1 MKSWSAKLSLILIT
15 LWVGALWTIGFVV
28 APSLFHSLADNKLL
42 AGNLAGDL
50 FKWVA
55 YIGIFSGFYLAIQ
68 RVSTAGTSALKTSV
82 FWVILAML
90 AITLLSHFG
99 ISPVL
104 ASLKA
109 EALLSGASDVMQSVF
124 ASRFKTW
131 HGISSVA
138 YLIQSL
144 LGLVL
149 VLKARD

>member
-1 MKSWSAKLSLILIT
+1 MNNISGKLSLVLIT
-15 LWVGALWTIGFVV
+15 LWVGSLWTMGFA
-28 APSLFHSLADNKLL
+28 APTLFNVLADNNAL
-42 AGNLAGDL
+42 AGNIAGEL

-68 RVSTAGTSALKTSV
+68 RVSTSGTNALKTSV

-99 ISPVL
+99 ISPIL

-109 EALLSGASDVMQSVF
+109 QALLNGASDVMHSVF
-124 ASRFKTW
+124 TSRFKTW
-131 HGISSVA
+131 HGISSIA
-138 YLIQSL
+138 YLVQSL
-144 LGLVL
+144 LGVVL

>member
-1 MKSWSAKLSLILIT
+1 MNNISGKLSLILIT
-15 LWVGALWTIGFVV
+15 LWVGALWTVGFIV
-28 APSLFHSLADNKLL
+28 APTLFHALSDNKAL
-42 AGNLAGDL
+42 AGNLAGEL

-55 YIGIFSGFYLAIQ
+55 YIGIFSGFYLAIY
-68 RVSTAGTSALKTSV
+68 RVSSAGTNALKTSV

-99 ISPVL
+99 ISPIL

-109 EALLSGASDVMQSVF
+109 EALLNGASDVMQSVF

-131 HGISSVA
+131 HGVSSIA

-144 LGLVL
+144 LGVLL

>member
-1 MKSWSAKLSLILIT
+1 MNNFSGKLSLILIT
-15 LWVGALWTIGFVV
+15 LWVGALWTTGFIV
-28 APSLFHSLADNKLL
+28 APSLFHTLVDNKAL
-42 AGNLAGDL
+42 AGKLAGEL
-50 FKWVA
+50 FEWVA
-55 YIGIFSGFYLAIQ
+55 YIGMFSGFYLAIQ
-68 RVSTAGTSALKTSV
+68 RVSKTGASALKSSV

-99 ISPVL
+99 ISPIL

-109 EALLSGASDVMQSVF
+109 EALINGANDVMQSMF

-131 HGISSVA
+131 HGVSSIA

-144 LGLVL
+144 LGVVL